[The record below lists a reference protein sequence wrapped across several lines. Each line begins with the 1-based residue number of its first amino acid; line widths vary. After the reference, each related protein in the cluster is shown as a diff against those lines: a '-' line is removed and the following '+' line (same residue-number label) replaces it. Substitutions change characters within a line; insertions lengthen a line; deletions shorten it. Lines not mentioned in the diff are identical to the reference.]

1 MKTFLKSIWR
11 DVLRTKGRF
20 LSILVIAAVGVGFFT
35 GIRVSAPD
43 MRHSADMYYDR
54 QRLAD
59 FRLVSTYGFDDND
72 MAALGVLP
80 GVQVVP
86 GYQADLLTGAE
97 GSSEAAHIISLNT
110 GIASDAADARLNLP
124 VLREGSLPQ
133 ADNECAVLEGLLG
146 TAPKVGTSIELF
158 GSNEDFPLTAKSFI
172 VTGIYTSPSYI
183 DMSDFG
189 NTQIGAGT
197 VDLIMLVPET
207 AFKNRDYYTEVYL
220 CYDDLA
226 AEQSYQ
232 SGYTDL
238 AAQKQDE
245 LEALAELRQTA
256 RFNEIKDEANRELSD
271 AQGELDSQR
280 AEAEQKLNDA
290 QDELDTQKADAEQK
304 LNDAQG
310 ALDAQKAEAE
320 QQFAAAQGALDA
332 QKADAEEQLAAAQ
345 GALDAQKA
353 EAEQQLAAAQD
364 ELDTQKAD
372 AEQKLNDAQGALD
385 AQRAEAEQQF
395 AAAQGALDAQKAE
408 AEQQLAAAQGELD
421 SQKAEAE
428 QKISDAQAEIDDQRR
443 QVDDLA
449 APEWYIFDRDDNPG
463 YSEYAENA
471 QRITNISYV
480 FPVFFLLVACLV
492 CYTCIQRMITEQR
505 GVVGTL
511 LSLGYGG
518 RYVVFK
524 YMLYALSAALIGSA
538 AGCLVG
544 MQLFPQVIINAY
556 KILYSIPDVNT
567 AYDGELMFIVLIGTA
582 IAIAVTVITAVYGEV
597 TVHVSELLRP
607 KSPPSG
613 KRVLLER
620 IALIWNR
627 LSFSL
632 KVSVRNVF
640 RYKKRL
646 MMTLLGV
653 SGCTALLL
661 TGFGLKD
668 SIGDIVHLQFDEL
681 QQYTGMVAL
690 DADSFDAEAFEQSAE
705 ELNQAVTYV
714 YLKQVTLT
722 AKNGKTVTANV
733 AAIDTLHG
741 TEFFMNFRE
750 RVGKKPLNISDGAI
764 VTEKAAL
771 KLNLKAGDE
780 VLANGEHVLIA
791 GVCENYVGNYL
802 FMDEGHYQDVFG
814 AAPEYN
820 MAYIKGA
827 QNRDVAEALMDVD
840 GVLAVNFVE
849 DLADMFAEALSVL
862 NYIIIVIIA
871 AAALL
876 AFIVL
881 YTLTAVNVS
890 EREREIATL
899 KVLGYYDYQVDGFIF
914 RENIFITLLGALIGL
929 VLGVFLCEFVVST
942 VELDS
947 VMFGRHIHALSFLWA
962 GLLTG
967 AFAAIVAVVM
977 HFVLRRVDMA
987 GSLNS
992 IE

>member
-1 MKTFLKSIWR
+1 
-11 DVLRTKGRF
+11 
-20 LSILVIAAVGVGFFT
+20 
-35 GIRVSAPD
+35 
-43 MRHSADMYYDR
+43 MRISADLYYDR

-59 FRLVSTYGFDDND
+59 FRLVSTYGFDEND
-72 MAALGVLP
+72 LSALEDLQ
-80 GVQVVP
+80 GVQIIP
-86 GYQADLLTGAE
+86 GYQADVLTGAE
-97 GSSEAAHIISLNT
+97 GSSEAAHVMSLNT
-110 GIASDAADARLNLP
+110 TDSGAGVNIP
-124 VLREGSLPQ
+124 VLREGRLPQ

-146 TAPKVGTSIELF
+146 TAPKPGTVIPLI
-158 GSNEDFPLTAKSFI
+158 GSDGDFPLTSKTFT
-172 VTGIYTSPSYI
+172 VTGVFTSPSYI

-197 VDLIMLVPET
+197 VDLILLVPET
-207 AFKNRDYYTEVYL
+207 AFKNRDYHTEVYL
-220 CYDDLA
+220 RYDDLA
-226 AEQSYQ
+226 AESSYLP
-232 SGYTDL
+232 GYTDL
-238 AAQKQDE
+238 AAEKQNV
-245 LEALAELRQTA
+245 LESLAEQRQTA
-256 RFNEIKDEANRELSD
+256 RFNEIVDEAN
-271 AQGELDSQR
+271 
-280 AEAEQKLNDA
+280 EQISDA
-290 QDELDTQKADAEQK
+290 QDELDRQKAEVEEQFTAAQGELDEQKALAAEQFATAQGE
-304 LNDAQG
+304 LDVQRQIAAEQFAAVQGELDAQKALAAEQFATAQG
-310 ALDAQKAEAE
+310 ELDAQRQIAAEQFAAVQGELDEQKQIAAEQFAAAQGELDAQKQIAEEQFAAAQGELDAQKAEAE
-320 QQFAAAQGALDA
+320 EKIADA
-332 QKADAEEQLAAAQ
+332 QE
-345 GALDAQKA
+345 
-353 EAEQQLAAAQD
+353 
-364 ELDTQKAD
+364 
-372 AEQKLNDAQGALD
+372 
-385 AQRAEAEQQF
+385 
-395 AAAQGALDAQKAE
+395 
-408 AEQQLAAAQGELD
+408 
-421 SQKAEAE
+421 
-428 QKISDAQAEIDDQRR
+428 EIDEQRK
-443 QVDDLA
+443 QIAELTP
-449 APEWYIFDRDDNPG
+449 PEWYIFTRDDNPG
-463 YSEYAENA
+463 YAEYAENA

-511 LSLGYGG
+511 MSLGYGG
-518 RYVVFK
+518 GAVVFK
-524 YMLYALSAALIGSA
+524 YMLYALSAALIGST

-556 KILYSIPDVNT
+556 KILYSIPDVDT
-567 AYDGELMFIVLIGTA
+567 GYDWQLMLIVLIGTA

-597 TVHVSELLRP
+597 TVQVSELLRP
-607 KSPPSG
+607 KSPPPG

-620 IALIWNR
+620 IAIIWNR

-690 DADSFDAEAFEQSAE
+690 DADSFDKEAFEQTAE
-705 ELNQAVTYV
+705 AENQAVTYV

-733 AAIDTLHG
+733 AAIETPQDESG
-741 TEFFMNFRE
+741 RNFFMNFRE
-750 RVGKKPLNISDGAI
+750 RVSKKPLSITDGAI

-771 KLNLKAGDE
+771 KLGLKAGDE
-780 VLANGEHVLIA
+780 VLANGEHVAIA
-791 GVCENYVGNYL
+791 GVCENYVDNYL
-802 FMDEGHYQDVFG
+802 FMVEGHYQSVYG
-814 AAPEYN
+814 TAPAYN

-827 QNRDVAEALMDVD
+827 QSRDIAEALLGVE
-840 GVLAVNFVE
+840 GVLAVNFVA
-849 DLADMFAEALSVL
+849 DLADMFADALGVL

-914 RENIFITLLGALIGL
+914 RENIFITLLGAVIGL

-947 VMFGRHIHALSFLWA
+947 VMFGRHIHALSYVWA

-987 GSLNS
+987 GSLKS